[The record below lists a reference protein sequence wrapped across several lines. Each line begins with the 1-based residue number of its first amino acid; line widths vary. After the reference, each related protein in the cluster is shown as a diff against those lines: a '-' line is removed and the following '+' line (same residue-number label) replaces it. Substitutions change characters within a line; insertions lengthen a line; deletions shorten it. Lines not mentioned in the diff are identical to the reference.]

1 MLCDGTA
8 STYLHILVGVRWELL
23 LLQAVLLLVRRV
35 LVLQGRP
42 ACVGQMELYEL
53 VRGEGLGVALLQGGV
68 HVVPSDGMAHTLW
81 LLLYEVL
88 LLQELLLL

>member
-8 STYLHILVGVRWELL
+8 STYLHVLVGVRWELL

-35 LVLQGRP
+35 LVL
-42 ACVGQMELYEL
+42 QMELYEL

>member
-8 STYLHILVGVRWELL
+8 STYLHVLVGVRWELL

-35 LVLQGRP
+35 LVL
-42 ACVGQMELYEL
+42 QMELYEL

-68 HVVPSDGMAHTLW
+68 HVVPSDGVAHTLW

>member
-35 LVLQGRP
+35 LVLQ
-42 ACVGQMELYEL
+42 MELYEL

-68 HVVPSDGMAHTLW
+68 HVVTSDGMAHTLW

>member
-35 LVLQGRP
+35 LVLR
-42 ACVGQMELYEL
+42 QMELYEL

-68 HVVPSDGMAHTLW
+68 HVVTSDGMAHTLW

>member
-35 LVLQGRP
+35 LVL
-42 ACVGQMELYEL
+42 QMELYEL